1 MENRNYTVELL
12 RASKTNH
19 LIRTTEC
26 IFPFAAHKKLA
37 DGRAQV
43 SL

>member
-1 MENRNYTVELL
+1 MENLNYPVELW
-12 RASKTNH
+12 RASKMDQF
-19 LIRTTEC
+19 IRTTEC
-26 IFPFAAHKKLA
+26 ISPFAAHQKMA